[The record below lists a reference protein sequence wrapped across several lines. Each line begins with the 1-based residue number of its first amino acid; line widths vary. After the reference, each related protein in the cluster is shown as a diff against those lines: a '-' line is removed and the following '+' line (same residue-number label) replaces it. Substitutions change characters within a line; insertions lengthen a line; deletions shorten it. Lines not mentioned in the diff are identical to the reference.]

1 MLKKDFYDVL
11 ELDRNADA
19 AQVKKN
25 YRRLA
30 KKYHPDLNKN
40 DAAASQKF
48 KEVQEAYEVLS
59 DESKRRMYDQFG
71 HAGVNAN
78 QGGFGGGDPF
88 GGANPFEGFG
98 FGFGSGGR
106 AQQVNPEE
114 MFDLFEDMFGGG
126 MGGSRRR
133 DIHTQVTLSFMD
145 AVRGV
150 HRNIDIEYNVRDN
163 HGRMRSQRKQV
174 SVNIP
179 PGIEEGV
186 TIRVTGEGADIRG
199 RKGDLYIE
207 VNVAQDPYFKRK
219 GQNIHTD
226 VDIPLHVA
234 LLGGYVDVLTLDGMI
249 EMKVPRGIKADAT
262 LLLRGKGVERRGDHF
277 VHVKVK
283 LPKKLTERQEQ
294 LIEAFAKE
302 EVDKGDHHDSSIS
315 DSVAKAWHRLKH
327 IFS

>member
-1 MLKKDFYDVL
+1 M
-11 ELDRNADA
+11 
-19 AQVKKN
+19 
-25 YRRLA
+25 
-30 KKYHPDLNKN
+30 
-40 DAAASQKF
+40 
-48 KEVQEAYEVLS
+48 
-59 DESKRRMYDQFG
+59 
-71 HAGVNAN
+71 
-78 QGGFGGGDPF
+78 PF
-88 GGANPFEGFG
+88 TH
-98 FGFGSGGR
+98 S
-106 AQQVNPEE
+106 
-114 MFDLFEDMFGGG
+114 
-126 MGGSRRR
+126 RR

-174 SVNIP
+174 SVNTP

-283 LPKKLTERQEQ
+283 LPEKLTERQEQ

-302 EVDKGDHHDSSIS
+302 EVDKVCPLSLSLFSLFSFFRFFVSLTFQTTLSSQGDHHDSSIS